1 MSGSAAAEAK
11 APGCYGQLVNG
22 DIRPDLSDAD
32 FVRLLPKV
40 ELHVHLEGTIAP
52 ATQLAIADRNGV
64 RLPYDS
70 PEGVAE
76 YQARR
81 RSTGREN
88 LANFLEC
95 LDLSRGVLRTP
106 EDFHTIAIEFLAR
119 CREEGVRYVEMMFDP
134 QQAIRQGVSLG
145 DALDA
150 ITQGRRDGE
159 RDSGVRSQLILCFQR
174 DHPAAE
180 ALPLLEEADR
190 HRDHIVG
197 IGLDNYETPGFPAL
211 FAPVYRAA
219 RSRDYRLTSH
229 CDVNQPDS
237 ARHIRE
243 SIELLGVERIDHGLN
258 AADDPELIDLVLE
271 NQVALTACPTYYEGQ
286 ASSAPERLDMHRV
299 LLNAGVRISL
309 NTDDPAQFASGW
321 LCNTIHQAMISAPF
335 TRAQVVQFAQHAI
348 DSSWTDDAYR
358 ATLTSELRALVAG

>member
-197 IGLDNYETPGFPAL
+197 IGP
-211 FAPVYRAA
+211 
-219 RSRDYRLTSH
+219 
-229 CDVNQPDS
+229 
-237 ARHIRE
+237 
-243 SIELLGVERIDHGLN
+243 
-258 AADDPELIDLVLE
+258 
-271 NQVALTACPTYYEGQ
+271 
-286 ASSAPERLDMHRV
+286 
-299 LLNAGVRISL
+299 
-309 NTDDPAQFASGW
+309 
-321 LCNTIHQAMISAPF
+321 
-335 TRAQVVQFAQHAI
+335 
-348 DSSWTDDAYR
+348 
-358 ATLTSELRALVAG
+358 